1 MIRVFSPSDKIFTS
15 NGDAVIQPFKA
26 KVHKEDNGSFY
37 LDIEADI
44 SYVDILTANRIIVA
58 DTPQGAQAF
67 RIKNPEK
74 TKHKITI
81 KAPHIS
87 YDAENYVIA
96 DSYVV
101 DKNCNDAMD
110 HLNRATDNPS
120 PFQTYSDIATVDSY
134 RCVRTSLYDAF
145 GMVLE
150 RWGGHF
156 VRDNYRFGIMRTIG
170 RDNGVT
176 VRYKKNLK
184 EMTCTANWDSVV
196 TKLMPVGK
204 DGLLLDEVYLYSQTQ
219 YDIPFTKV
227 VSFNQDIDQDLYKD
241 ADGNLN
247 EVAYN
252 SALVDDLRK
261 QGRAYVDENCVPK
274 VNYTLKA
281 NIDKV
286 TDIGDTIEVIDEP
299 MGVDITTHIIS
310 YDYDCILGKY
320 TELEFG
326 NFRQKVSNLMGTV
339 NSTIQQSAEKNNAN
353 LQVIFSDAIQQ
364 AQDTILGI
372 LGNSYV
378 VNEGDKILVVD
389 ALPKE
394 EAHNVIMINSGGIAF
409 SSTGI
414 NGTFE
419 SAWTIDNTLNMQHI
433 NVINLVADMIKG
445 GTLKLGSNLNQNG
458 QIEVYDEANNLI
470 AKLDKNGLIMYGLDG
485 SYNGKN
491 VYKSLFYSSGE
502 TVTTDIIIYTSGTL
516 TSGGQALAFTVF
528 LPKSFDDIESIT
540 INELK
545 LNACGGGNYTFGGWF
560 VDGGYD
566 VLTDNTIDVSYAI
579 SKTVNALTIR
589 LAKKSGTFNGTSNT
603 EQSIEVDKLQFTC
616 N

>member
-1 MIRVFSPSDKIFTS
+1 MIKLFGTTDTDFSS
-15 NGDAVIQPFKA
+15 NGDAVIQPFKV
-26 KVHKEDNGSFY
+26 KVHKEDNGKYY
-37 LDIEADI
+37 LTIEADI
-44 SYVDILTANRIIVA
+44 SYVDLLTANRIIVA

-74 TKHKITI
+74 TKSKITI

-87 YDAENYVIA
+87 YDSQNFVIA

-101 DKNCNDAMD
+101 DKNCNDALD
-110 HLNRATDNPS
+110 HLNSATDNPS
-120 PFQTYSDIATVDSY
+120 PFQTLSDIAEVNSY

-145 GMVLE
+145 STVLE

-156 VRDNYRFGIMRTIG
+156 VRDNYRFAIMSTIG

-204 DGLLLDEVYLYSQTQ
+204 DGLLLDEVYLYSKTQ

-227 VSFNQDIDQDLYKD
+227 VSFNQNIDQDLYKD
-241 ADGNLN
+241 ADGNLD

-252 SALVDDLRK
+252 NALIDDLRK
-261 QGRAYVDENCVPK
+261 QGQAYVDENCVPK

-281 NIDKV
+281 NIEKL

-299 MGVDITTHIIS
+299 MGIDIVTHVIS

-326 NFRQKVSNLMGTV
+326 NFQQKVSGLMGTV
-339 NSTIQQSAEKNNAN
+339 SSTIQQSVAQNNSA
-353 LQVIFSDAIQQ
+353 LQVVFSDAIQH
-364 AQDTILGI
+364 AQETMLGM

-378 VNEGDKILVVD
+378 VYEGDKILVVD

-394 EAHNVIMINSGGIAF
+394 EAHNVIMINSGGIGF

-433 NVINLVADMIKG
+433 NVVNLVADMIKG

-485 SYNGKN
+485 SYLVVNNSVGFAGYDRTGAKTFW
-491 VYKSLFYSSGE
+491 VSGDEFHQKKSVIEEEITLCNKARFIPITVKDGD
-502 TVTTDIIIYTSGTL
+502 TVT
-516 TSGGQALAFTVF
+516 
-528 LPKSFDDIESIT
+528 
-540 INELK
+540 N
-545 LNACGGGNYTFGGWF
+545 
-560 VDGGYD
+560 DGIGI
-566 VLTDNTIDVSYAI
+566 VGV
-579 SKTVNALTIR
+579 
-589 LAKKSGTFNGTSNT
+589 
-603 EQSIEVDKLQFTC
+603 
-616 N
+616 

>member
-1 MIRVFSPSDKIFTS
+1 MIKVFEETDKDFTS
-15 NGDAVIQPFKA
+15 NGDCVIQPFKA
-26 KVHKEDNGSFY
+26 KVHKEDNGKFY
-37 LDIEADI
+37 LNIEADI

-81 KAPHIS
+81 KAQHIS

-101 DKNCNDAMD
+101 DKNCNDALD
-110 HLNRATDNPS
+110 HLNSATDNPS
-120 PFQTYSDIATVDSY
+120 PFQTVSDIAMVNSY

-145 GMVLE
+145 STVLE

-156 VRDNYRFGIMRTIG
+156 VRDNYRFGIMSTIG

-184 EMTCTANWDSVV
+184 EMTCTANWDGVV

-204 DGLLLDEVYLYSQTQ
+204 DGLLLDEVYLYSKTQ
-219 YDIPFTKV
+219 YDVPFTKV
-227 VSFNQDIDQDLYKD
+227 VSFNQNIDQDLYKD
-241 ADGNLN
+241 TEGHLD
-247 EVAYN
+247 ETAYN
-252 SALVDDLRK
+252 NALIDDLRK
-261 QGRAYVDENCVPK
+261 QGQAYVDENCVPK

-281 NIDKV
+281 NLEKL

-299 MGVDITTHIIS
+299 MGIDIVTHVIS

-326 NFRQKVSNLMGTV
+326 NFQQKVSDLMGTV
-339 NSTIQQSAEKNNAN
+339 SSTIQQSVEQNNSA
-353 LQVIFSDAIQQ
+353 LQVVFSDAIQH
-364 AQDTILGI
+364 AQDTILGM

-378 VNEGDKILVVD
+378 INEGDKILVVD

-394 EAHNVIMINSGGIAF
+394 EAHHVIMINSGGIAF

-419 SAWTIDNTLNMQHI
+419 SAWTIDNVLNMQHI

-485 SYNGKN
+485 SYLVVNNYVGFAGYDRTGAKTFW
-491 VYKSLFYSSGE
+491 VSGDEFHQKKSVIEEEITLCNKARFIPITVKDGD
-502 TVTTDIIIYTSGTL
+502 TVT
-516 TSGGQALAFTVF
+516 
-528 LPKSFDDIESIT
+528 
-540 INELK
+540 N
-545 LNACGGGNYTFGGWF
+545 
-560 VDGGYD
+560 DGIGI
-566 VLTDNTIDVSYAI
+566 VGV
-579 SKTVNALTIR
+579 
-589 LAKKSGTFNGTSNT
+589 
-603 EQSIEVDKLQFTC
+603 
-616 N
+616 

>member
-1 MIRVFSPSDKIFTS
+1 MIRVFSPTDKTFTS
-15 NGDAVIQPFKA
+15 NGDAVIRPFKA
-26 KVHKEDNGSFY
+26 KVHKEDNGKFY
-37 LDIEADI
+37 LNIEADI

-87 YDAENYVIA
+87 CDAENYVIA
-96 DSYVV
+96 DSYVF

-120 PFQTYSDIATVDSY
+120 PFQVMSDIAMVNSY

-145 GMVLE
+145 STVLE

-156 VRDNYRFGIMRTIG
+156 VRDNYRFGIMSTIG

-184 EMTCTANWDSVV
+184 EMTCTANWDDVV

-204 DGLLLDEVYLYSQTQ
+204 DGLLLDEVYLYSKTQ

-227 VSFNQDIDQDLYKD
+227 VSFNQNIDQDLYKD
-241 ADGNLN
+241 ADGNLD
-247 EVAYN
+247 EVSYN
-252 SALVDDLRK
+252 NALVEDLRK
-261 QGRAYVDENCVPK
+261 QGQAYVDENCVPK

-281 NIDKV
+281 NVEKL

-299 MGVDITTHIIS
+299 MDVDITTHVIS
-310 YDYDCILGKY
+310 YDYDCILEKY

-326 NFRQKVSNLMGTV
+326 NFKQKVSGLMGTV
-339 NSTIQQSAEKNNAN
+339 SSTIQQSVEQNNAN
-353 LQVIFSDAIQQ
+353 LQVVFSDAIQQ
-364 AQDTILGI
+364 AQESILGM
-372 LGNSYV
+372 LDSSYV
-378 VNEGDKILVVD
+378 IYEGDKILVVD

-394 EAHNVIMINSGGIAF
+394 EAHYVIMINSGGIGF

-419 SAWTIDNTLNMQHI
+419 SAWTIDNVLNMQHI

-485 SYNGKN
+485 SYLVVNNSVGFAGYDRTGAKTFW
-491 VYKSLFYSSGE
+491 VSGDEFHQKKSVIEEEITLCNKARFISITVKDGD
-502 TVTTDIIIYTSGTL
+502 TVT
-516 TSGGQALAFTVF
+516 
-528 LPKSFDDIESIT
+528 
-540 INELK
+540 N
-545 LNACGGGNYTFGGWF
+545 
-560 VDGGYD
+560 DGIGI
-566 VLTDNTIDVSYAI
+566 VGV
-579 SKTVNALTIR
+579 
-589 LAKKSGTFNGTSNT
+589 
-603 EQSIEVDKLQFTC
+603 
-616 N
+616 

>member
-1 MIRVFSPSDKIFTS
+1 MIKVFGETDKDFTS
-15 NGDAVIQPFKA
+15 NGDCVIQPFKA
-26 KVHKEDNGSFY
+26 KVHKEDNGKFY
-37 LDIEADI
+37 LNIEADI
-44 SYVDILTANRIIVA
+44 SYVDVLTANRIIVA

-74 TKHKITI
+74 TKHKIAI

-110 HLNRATDNPS
+110 HLNNATDNPS
-120 PFQTYSDIATVDSY
+120 PFQVVSDIAAVNSY

-145 GMVLE
+145 STVLE
-150 RWGGHF
+150 RWDGHF
-156 VRDNYRFGIMRTIG
+156 VRDNYRFGIMSTIG

-184 EMTCTANWDSVV
+184 EMTCTTNWDNVV

-204 DGLLLDEVYLYSQTQ
+204 DGLLLDEVYLYSKTQ

-227 VSFNQDIDQDLYKD
+227 VSFNQNVDQDLYKD
-241 ADGNLN
+241 AEGHLD
-247 EVAYN
+247 ETAYN
-252 SALVDDLRK
+252 NALIEDLRK
-261 QGRAYVDENCVPK
+261 QGQAYVDENCVPK

-281 NIDKV
+281 NVEKL

-299 MGVDITTHIIS
+299 MDVDITTHVIS

-326 NFRQKVSNLMGTV
+326 NFQQKVSDLMGTV
-339 NSTIQQSAEKNNAN
+339 SSTIQQSVEQNNSA
-353 LQVIFSDAIQQ
+353 LQVVFSDAMQH
-364 AQDTILGI
+364 AQDTILGM

-378 VNEGDKILVVD
+378 VYEGDKILVVD

-394 EAHNVIMINSGGIAF
+394 EAHHVIMINSGGIAF

-414 NGTFE
+414 NGDFE
-419 SAWTIDNTLNMQHI
+419 SAWTIDNVLNMQHI

-485 SYNGKN
+485 SYLVVNNYVGFAGYDRTGAKTFW
-491 VYKSLFYSSGE
+491 VSGDEFHQKKSVIEEEITLCNKARFIPITVKDGD
-502 TVTTDIIIYTSGTL
+502 TVT
-516 TSGGQALAFTVF
+516 
-528 LPKSFDDIESIT
+528 
-540 INELK
+540 N
-545 LNACGGGNYTFGGWF
+545 
-560 VDGGYD
+560 DGIGI
-566 VLTDNTIDVSYAI
+566 VGV
-579 SKTVNALTIR
+579 
-589 LAKKSGTFNGTSNT
+589 
-603 EQSIEVDKLQFTC
+603 
-616 N
+616 

>member
-1 MIRVFSPSDKIFTS
+1 MIKLFGTTDTDFSS

-26 KVHKEDNGSFY
+26 KVHKEDNGKFY
-37 LDIEADI
+37 LTVEADI
-44 SYVDILTANRIIVA
+44 SYADLLTANRIIVA

-101 DKNCNDAMD
+101 DKNCNDALD
-110 HLNRATDNPS
+110 HLNNATDNPS
-120 PFQTYSDIATVDSY
+120 PFQTVSDIADVNSY

-145 GMVLE
+145 STVLE
-150 RWGGHF
+150 RWGGHL
-156 VRDNYRFGIMRTIG
+156 VRDNYRFGIMSTIG

-184 EMTCTANWDSVV
+184 EMTCTANWDGVV

-204 DGLLLDEVYLYSQTQ
+204 DGLLLDEVYLYSKTQ

-227 VSFNQDIDQDLYKD
+227 VSFNQNIDQDLYKD
-241 ADGNLN
+241 TEGHLD

-252 SALVDDLRK
+252 NALIDDLRK
-261 QGRAYVDENCVPK
+261 QGQAYVDENCVPK

-281 NIDKV
+281 NLEKL

-299 MGVDITTHIIS
+299 MGIDIVTHVIS

-326 NFRQKVSNLMGTV
+326 NFQQKVSGLMGTV
-339 NSTIQQSAEKNNAN
+339 SSTIKQSVEQNNSA
-353 LQVIFSDAIQQ
+353 LQVVFSDAIQH
-364 AQDTILGI
+364 AQETMLGM

-378 VNEGDKILVVD
+378 VYEGDKILVVD

-394 EAHNVIMINSGGIAF
+394 EAHHVIMINSGGIAF

-419 SAWTIDNTLNMQHI
+419 SAWTIDNVLNMQHI

-470 AKLDKNGLIMYGLDG
+470 AKLDKKGLIMYGLDG
-485 SYNGKN
+485 SYLVVNNSVGFAGYDRTGAKTFW
-491 VYKSLFYSSGE
+491 VSGDEFHQKKSVIEEEITLCNKARFIAITVKDGD
-502 TVTTDIIIYTSGTL
+502 TVT
-516 TSGGQALAFTVF
+516 
-528 LPKSFDDIESIT
+528 
-540 INELK
+540 N
-545 LNACGGGNYTFGGWF
+545 
-560 VDGGYD
+560 DGIGI
-566 VLTDNTIDVSYAI
+566 VGV
-579 SKTVNALTIR
+579 
-589 LAKKSGTFNGTSNT
+589 
-603 EQSIEVDKLQFTC
+603 
-616 N
+616 

>member
-1 MIRVFSPSDKIFTS
+1 MIKLFGTTDTDFSS

-26 KVHKEDNGSFY
+26 KVHKEDNGKYY
-37 LDIEADI
+37 LTVEADI
-44 SYVDILTANRIIVA
+44 SYVDFLTANRIIVA
-58 DTPQGAQAF
+58 DTPQGTQAF

-74 TKHKITI
+74 TKNKITI
-81 KAPHIS
+81 KAQHIS
-87 YDAENYVIA
+87 YDAQNYVIA

-110 HLNRATDNPS
+110 HLNSATDNPS
-120 PFQTYSDIATVDSY
+120 PFQTYSDIAIVDSY

-145 GMVLE
+145 STVLE

-156 VRDNYRFGIMRTIG
+156 VRDNYRFAIMSTIG

-204 DGLLLDEVYLYSQTQ
+204 DGLLLDEVYLYSKTQ

-227 VSFNQDIDQDLYKD
+227 VSFNQNIDQDMYKD
-241 ADGNLN
+241 TDGHLD
-247 EVAYN
+247 ETAYN
-252 SALVDDLRK
+252 NALIEDLRK
-261 QGRAYVDENCVPK
+261 QGQAYVDENCVPK

-281 NIDKV
+281 NLEKL

-299 MGVDITTHIIS
+299 MGIDIVTHVIS
-310 YDYDCILGKY
+310 YEYDCILGKY

-326 NFRQKVSNLMGTV
+326 NFQQKVSDLMGTV
-339 NSTIQQSAEKNNAN
+339 SSTIQQSVEKNNSA
-353 LQVIFSDAIQQ
+353 LQVVFSDAIQH
-364 AQDTILGI
+364 AQETILGM

-378 VNEGDKILVVD
+378 VYEGDKILVVD

-394 EAHNVIMINSGGIAF
+394 EAHHVIMINSGGIAF

-414 NGTFE
+414 NGDFE

-433 NVINLVADMIKG
+433 NVVNLVADMIKG

-485 SYNGKN
+485 SYLVVNNSVGFAGYDRTGAKTFW
-491 VYKSLFYSSGE
+491 VSGDEFHQKKSVIEEEITLCNKARFIPITVKDGD
-502 TVTTDIIIYTSGTL
+502 TVT
-516 TSGGQALAFTVF
+516 
-528 LPKSFDDIESIT
+528 
-540 INELK
+540 N
-545 LNACGGGNYTFGGWF
+545 
-560 VDGGYD
+560 DGIG
-566 VLTDNTIDVSYAI
+566 VVG
-579 SKTVNALTIR
+579 V
-589 LAKKSGTFNGTSNT
+589 
-603 EQSIEVDKLQFTC
+603 
-616 N
+616 

>member
-1 MIRVFSPSDKIFTS
+1 MIRVFAPSDKIFTS

-26 KVHKEDNGSFY
+26 KVHKEDNGKFY
-37 LDIEADI
+37 LNIEADI

-81 KAPHIS
+81 KAQHIS

-110 HLNRATDNPS
+110 HLNNATDNPS
-120 PFQTYSDIATVDSY
+120 PFQVVSDIATVNSY

-145 GMVLE
+145 STVLE

-156 VRDNYRFGIMRTIG
+156 VRDNYRFGIMSTIG

-176 VRYKKNLK
+176 VRYRKNLK
-184 EMTCTANWDSVV
+184 DMTCKANWDNVV

-227 VSFNQDIDQDLYKD
+227 VSFNQKVDQDLYKG
-241 ADGNLN
+241 ADGKLD

-252 SALVDDLRK
+252 NALIDDLRK
-261 QGRAYVDENCVPK
+261 QGQEYVDANCVPK

-281 NIDKV
+281 NVEKL
-286 TDIGDTIEVIDEP
+286 TDIGDTVEVIDEP
-299 MGVDITTHIIS
+299 MGIDITTHVIS
-310 YDYDCILGKY
+310 YEYDCILGKY

-326 NFRQKVSNLMGTV
+326 NFQQKISDLMGTV
-339 NSTIQQSAEKNNAN
+339 SSTIQQSVEKNNAN
-353 LQVIFSDAIQQ
+353 LNVVFSDAIQH
-364 AQDTILGI
+364 AQESILGM

-378 VNEGDKILVVD
+378 VYEGDKILVVD

-394 EAHNVIMINSGGIAF
+394 EAHHVIMINSGGIAF

-414 NGTFE
+414 NGNFE
-419 SAWTIDNTLNMQHI
+419 SAWTIDNVLNMQHI

-485 SYNGKN
+485 SYLVVNNYVGFAGYDRTGAKTFW
-491 VYKSLFYSSGE
+491 VSGDEFHQKKSVIEEEITLCNKARFISITVKDGD
-502 TVTTDIIIYTSGTL
+502 TVT
-516 TSGGQALAFTVF
+516 
-528 LPKSFDDIESIT
+528 
-540 INELK
+540 N
-545 LNACGGGNYTFGGWF
+545 
-560 VDGGYD
+560 DGIGI
-566 VLTDNTIDVSYAI
+566 VGV
-579 SKTVNALTIR
+579 
-589 LAKKSGTFNGTSNT
+589 
-603 EQSIEVDKLQFTC
+603 
-616 N
+616 

>member
-1 MIRVFSPSDKIFTS
+1 MIKLFGTTDTDFSS

-26 KVHKEDNGSFY
+26 KVHKEDNGKFY
-37 LDIEADI
+37 LNVEADI
-44 SYVDILTANRIIVA
+44 SYVDLLTANRIIVA

-74 TKHKITI
+74 TKSKITI
-81 KAPHIS
+81 KAQHIS
-87 YDAENYVIA
+87 YDAQNYVIA

-110 HLNRATDNPS
+110 HLNSATDNPS
-120 PFQTYSDIATVDSY
+120 PFQTVSDIAIVDSY

-145 GMVLE
+145 STVLE

-156 VRDNYRFGIMRTIG
+156 VRDNYRFGIMSTIG

-184 EMTCTANWDSVV
+184 EMTCTTNWDNVV

-204 DGLLLDEVYLYSQTQ
+204 DGLLLDEVYLYSKTQ

-227 VSFNQDIDQDLYKD
+227 VSFNQNVDQDLYKD
-241 ADGNLN
+241 AEGHLDGT
-247 EVAYN
+247 AYN
-252 SALVDDLRK
+252 NALIEDLRK
-261 QGRAYVDENCVPK
+261 QGQAYVDENCVPK

-281 NIDKV
+281 NLEKL
-286 TDIGDTIEVIDEP
+286 TDIGDIIEVIDEP
-299 MGVDITTHIIS
+299 MGVDITTHVIS

-326 NFRQKVSNLMGTV
+326 NFQQKVSDLMGTV
-339 NSTIQQSAEKNNAN
+339 NSTIQQSVEKNNAN
-353 LQVIFSDAIQQ
+353 LQVIFSDAIQH
-364 AQDTILGI
+364 AQETILGM

-378 VNEGDKILVVD
+378 VYEGDKILVVD

-394 EAHNVIMINSGGIAF
+394 EAHHVIMINSGGIGF

-414 NGTFE
+414 NGDFE
-419 SAWTIDNTLNMQHI
+419 SAWTIDNVLNMQHI

-485 SYNGKN
+485 SYLVVNNYVGFAGYDRTGAKTFW
-491 VYKSLFYSSGE
+491 VSGDEFHQKKSVIEEEITLCNKVRFIPITVKDGD
-502 TVTTDIIIYTSGTL
+502 TVT
-516 TSGGQALAFTVF
+516 
-528 LPKSFDDIESIT
+528 
-540 INELK
+540 N
-545 LNACGGGNYTFGGWF
+545 
-560 VDGGYD
+560 DGIGI
-566 VLTDNTIDVSYAI
+566 VGV
-579 SKTVNALTIR
+579 
-589 LAKKSGTFNGTSNT
+589 
-603 EQSIEVDKLQFTC
+603 
-616 N
+616 

>member
-1 MIRVFSPSDKIFTS
+1 MIRVFSTDDKVFTS
-15 NGDAVIQPFKA
+15 NGDVVIQPFKA
-26 KVHKEDNGSFY
+26 KVHKEDNGKFY
-37 LDIEADI
+37 LNIEADI

-67 RIKNPEK
+67 RIKSPEK
-74 TKHKITI
+74 TKNKITI
-81 KAPHIS
+81 KAQHIS

-110 HLNRATDNPS
+110 HLNSATDNPS
-120 PFQTYSDIATVDSY
+120 PFQTVSDIAAVNSY

-145 GMVLE
+145 STVLE

-156 VRDNYRFGIMRTIG
+156 VRDNYRFGIMSNIG

-184 EMTCTANWDSVV
+184 EMTCTANWDNVV

-204 DGLLLDEVYLYSQTQ
+204 DGLLLDEVYLYSKIQ

-227 VSFNQDIDQDLYKD
+227 VSFNQNIDQDLYKD
-241 ADGNLN
+241 AEGHLD
-247 EVAYN
+247 ETAYN
-252 SALVDDLRK
+252 NALIEDLRK
-261 QGRAYVDENCVPK
+261 QGQAYVDENCVPK

-281 NIDKV
+281 NIEKL

-299 MGVDITTHIIS
+299 MGIDIVTHVIS

-326 NFRQKVSNLMGTV
+326 NFQQKVSDLMGTV
-339 NSTIQQSAEKNNAN
+339 STTIQQSVEKNNAN
-353 LQVIFSDAIQQ
+353 LQVVFSDAIQQ
-364 AQDTILGI
+364 AKNIILGM

-378 VNEGDKILVVD
+378 VYEGDKILVVD

-394 EAHNVIMINSGGIAF
+394 EAHHVIMINSGGIGF

-419 SAWTIDNTLNMQHI
+419 STWTIDNTLNMQNI

-485 SYNGKN
+485 SYLVVNNYVGFAGYDRTGAKTFW
-491 VYKSLFYSSGE
+491 VSGDEFHQKKSVIEEEITLCNKVRFIPITVKDGD
-502 TVTTDIIIYTSGTL
+502 TVT
-516 TSGGQALAFTVF
+516 
-528 LPKSFDDIESIT
+528 
-540 INELK
+540 N
-545 LNACGGGNYTFGGWF
+545 
-560 VDGGYD
+560 DGIGI
-566 VLTDNTIDVSYAI
+566 VGV
-579 SKTVNALTIR
+579 
-589 LAKKSGTFNGTSNT
+589 
-603 EQSIEVDKLQFTC
+603 
-616 N
+616 

>member
-1 MIRVFSPSDKIFTS
+1 MIRVFSPNDKIFTS

-26 KVHKEDNGSFY
+26 KVHKEDNGKFY
-37 LDIEADI
+37 LNIEADI

-74 TKHKITI
+74 TKNKITI
-81 KAPHIS
+81 KAQHIS

-101 DKNCNDAMD
+101 DKNCNDALD
-110 HLNRATDNPS
+110 HLNSATDNPS
-120 PFQTYSDIATVDSY
+120 PFQTYSDIADINSY

-145 GMVLE
+145 STVLE

-156 VRDNYRFGIMRTIG
+156 VRDNYRLGIMSTIG

-184 EMTCTANWDSVV
+184 EMTCTANWNNVV

-204 DGLLLDEVYLYSQTQ
+204 DGLMLDEVYLYSKTQ

-227 VSFNQDIDQDLYKD
+227 VSFNQNIDQNLYKD
-241 ADGNLN
+241 ADGSLD

-252 SALVDDLRK
+252 NALIDDLRK
-261 QGRAYVDENCVPK
+261 QGQAYVDANCVPK
-274 VNYTLKA
+274 VNYSLKA
-281 NIDKV
+281 NVEKL

-299 MGVDITTHIIS
+299 MGVDITTHVIS
-310 YDYDCILGKY
+310 YEYDCILGKY

-326 NFRQKVSNLMGTV
+326 NFQQKVSNLMGTV
-339 NSTIQQSAEKNNAN
+339 NSTIQQSVESNNAN
-353 LQVIFSDAIQQ
+353 LQVIFSDAIQH
-364 AQDTILGI
+364 AQESMLGM
-372 LGNSYV
+372 LGSSYV
-378 VNEGDKILVVD
+378 VYEGDKILVVD
-389 ALPKE
+389 TLPKE
-394 EAHNVIMINSGGIAF
+394 DAHHVIMINSGGIAF

-414 NGTFE
+414 NGAFE
-419 SAWTIDNTLNMQHI
+419 SAWTIDNVLNMQHI

-458 QIEVYDEANNLI
+458 QIEVYDEANYLI

-485 SYNGKN
+485 SYLVVNNYVGFAGYDRTGAKTFWISGDEFHQK
-491 VYKSLFYSSGE
+491 KSVIEEEITLCNKARFIPITVKDGD
-502 TVTTDIIIYTSGTL
+502 TVT
-516 TSGGQALAFTVF
+516 
-528 LPKSFDDIESIT
+528 
-540 INELK
+540 N
-545 LNACGGGNYTFGGWF
+545 
-560 VDGGYD
+560 DGIGI
-566 VLTDNTIDVSYAI
+566 VGV
-579 SKTVNALTIR
+579 
-589 LAKKSGTFNGTSNT
+589 
-603 EQSIEVDKLQFTC
+603 
-616 N
+616 

>member
-1 MIRVFSPSDKIFTS
+1 MIKLFGTTDTDFSS

-26 KVHKEDNGSFY
+26 KVHKEDNGKFY
-37 LDIEADI
+37 LTIEADI
-44 SYVDILTANRIIVA
+44 SYVDLLTANRIIVA

-74 TKHKITI
+74 TKSKITI

-87 YDAENYVIA
+87 YDAENFVIA

-101 DKNCNDAMD
+101 DKNCNDALD
-110 HLNRATDNPS
+110 HLNSATDNPS
-120 PFQTYSDIATVDSY
+120 PFQTVSDIAEVNSY

-145 GMVLE
+145 NTVLE
-150 RWGGHF
+150 RWGGHL
-156 VRDNYRFGIMRTIG
+156 VRDNYRFGIMSTIG

-184 EMTCTANWDSVV
+184 EMTCTANWDGVV

-204 DGLLLDEVYLYSQTQ
+204 DGLLLDEVYLYSKTQ

-227 VSFNQDIDQDLYKD
+227 VSFNQNIDQDLYKD
-241 ADGNLN
+241 TEGHLD
-247 EVAYN
+247 ETAYN
-252 SALVDDLRK
+252 NALIDDLRK
-261 QGRAYVDENCVPK
+261 QGQAYVDENCVPK

-281 NIDKV
+281 NLEKL

-299 MGVDITTHIIS
+299 MGIDIVTHVIS

-326 NFRQKVSNLMGTV
+326 NFQQKVSGLMGTV
-339 NSTIQQSAEKNNAN
+339 SSTIKQSVEQNNSA
-353 LQVIFSDAIQQ
+353 LQVVFSDAIQH
-364 AQDTILGI
+364 AQETMLGM
-372 LGNSYV
+372 LGSSYV
-378 VNEGDKILVVD
+378 VYEGDKILVVD

-394 EAHNVIMINSGGIAF
+394 EAHNVIMINSGGIGF

-485 SYNGKN
+485 SYLVVNNSVGFAGYDRTGAKTFW
-491 VYKSLFYSSGE
+491 VSGDEFHQKKSVIEEEITLCNKARFISITVKDGD
-502 TVTTDIIIYTSGTL
+502 TVT
-516 TSGGQALAFTVF
+516 
-528 LPKSFDDIESIT
+528 
-540 INELK
+540 N
-545 LNACGGGNYTFGGWF
+545 
-560 VDGGYD
+560 DGIGI
-566 VLTDNTIDVSYAI
+566 VGV
-579 SKTVNALTIR
+579 
-589 LAKKSGTFNGTSNT
+589 
-603 EQSIEVDKLQFTC
+603 
-616 N
+616 

>member
-1 MIRVFSPSDKIFTS
+1 MIRVFSPNDKIFTS

-26 KVHKEDNGSFY
+26 KVHKEDNGKFY

-110 HLNRATDNPS
+110 HLNNATDNPS
-120 PFQTYSDIATVDSY
+120 PFQTYSDIATVNSY

-145 GMVLE
+145 STVLE

-156 VRDNYRFGIMRTIG
+156 VRDNYRFGIMSTIG

-184 EMTCTANWDSVV
+184 DMTCTANWDNVV
-196 TKLMPVGK
+196 TKLMPVGSN
-204 DGLLLDEVYLYSQTQ
+204 GLLLTEQYLYSENQ

-227 VSFNQDIDQDLYKD
+227 VSFNQNIDQDLYKD
-241 ADGNLN
+241 ADGNLD

-252 SALVDDLRK
+252 NALIEDLRK
-261 QGRAYVDENCVPK
+261 QGQAYVNENCVPR
-274 VNYTLKA
+274 VNYKLKA

-299 MGVDITTHIIS
+299 MGIKITTHLIA
-310 YDYDCILGKY
+310 YEYDCILGKY
-320 TELEFG
+320 TDLEFG
-326 NFRQKVSNLMGTV
+326 NFQNSASGLMNKVSSEISQSIE
-339 NSTIQQSAEKNNAN
+339 NSNSSLQVTLSAELEKAKS
-353 LQVIFSDAIQQ
+353 I
-364 AQDTILGI
+364 ILGQF
-372 LGNSYV
+372 GSSYV
-378 VNEGDKILVVD
+378 IYEGDKILVVD
-389 ALPKE
+389 TLPKE
-394 EAHNVIMINSGGIAF
+394 DAHHVIMINSGGIAF

-414 NGTFE
+414 NGDFE
-419 SAWTIDNTLNMQHI
+419 SAWTIDNVLNMQHI
-433 NVINLVADMIKG
+433 NVVNLVADMIKG

-470 AKLDKNGLIMYGLDG
+470 AQLDKDGLKVLGIDG
-485 SYNGKN
+485 SYLLVNN
-491 VYKSLFYSSGE
+491 
-502 TVTTDIIIYTSGTL
+502 TVGF
-516 TSGGQALAFTVF
+516 A
-528 LPKSFDDIESIT
+528 
-540 INELK
+540 
-545 LNACGGGNYTFGGWF
+545 
-560 VDGGYD
+560 GYD
-566 VLTDNTIDVSYAI
+566 RTGTKTFWTARTEFHQKKAVVEDEITLCNKARFIPIVIKDGNTVVNDVI
-579 SKTVNALTIR
+579 GIVGVQK
-589 LAKKSGTFNGTSNT
+589 
-603 EQSIEVDKLQFTC
+603 
-616 N
+616 

>member
-1 MIRVFSPSDKIFTS
+1 MIKLFGTTDTDFSS

-26 KVHKEDNGSFY
+26 KVHKEDNGKFY
-37 LDIEADI
+37 LTVEADI
-44 SYVDILTANRIIVA
+44 SYVDLLTANRIIVA

-101 DKNCNDAMD
+101 DKNCNDALD
-110 HLNRATDNPS
+110 HLNSATDNPS
-120 PFQTYSDIATVDSY
+120 PFQTYSDIAEVNSY

-145 GMVLE
+145 STVLE
-150 RWGGHF
+150 RWGGHL
-156 VRDNYRFGIMRTIG
+156 VRDNYRFGIMSTIG

-184 EMTCTANWDSVV
+184 EMTCTANWDGVV

-204 DGLLLDEVYLYSQTQ
+204 DGLLLDEVYLYSKTQ

-227 VSFNQDIDQDLYKD
+227 VSFSQNVDQDLYKD
-241 ADGNLN
+241 TEGHLD

-252 SALVDDLRK
+252 NALIDDLRK
-261 QGRAYVDENCVPK
+261 QGQAYVDENCVPK

-281 NIDKV
+281 NLEKL

-299 MGVDITTHIIS
+299 MGIDIVTHVIS

-326 NFRQKVSNLMGTV
+326 NFQQKVSGLMGTV
-339 NSTIQQSAEKNNAN
+339 SSTIKQSVEQNNSA
-353 LQVIFSDAIQQ
+353 LQVVFSDAIQH
-364 AQDTILGI
+364 AQETMLGM
-372 LGNSYV
+372 LGSSYV
-378 VNEGDKILVVD
+378 VYEGDKILVVD

-414 NGTFE
+414 SGAFE
-419 SAWTIDNTLNMQHI
+419 SAWTIDNVLNMQHI

-485 SYNGKN
+485 SYLVVNNSVGFAGYDRTGAKTFW
-491 VYKSLFYSSGE
+491 VSGDEFHQKKSVIEEEITLCNKARFIQITVKDGD
-502 TVTTDIIIYTSGTL
+502 TVT
-516 TSGGQALAFTVF
+516 
-528 LPKSFDDIESIT
+528 
-540 INELK
+540 N
-545 LNACGGGNYTFGGWF
+545 
-560 VDGGYD
+560 DGIGI
-566 VLTDNTIDVSYAI
+566 VGV
-579 SKTVNALTIR
+579 
-589 LAKKSGTFNGTSNT
+589 
-603 EQSIEVDKLQFTC
+603 
-616 N
+616 

>member
-1 MIRVFSPSDKIFTS
+1 MIKLFGTTDTDFSS

-26 KVHKEDNGSFY
+26 KVHKEDNGKFY
-37 LDIEADI
+37 LTVEADI
-44 SYVDILTANRIIVA
+44 SYVDLLTANRIIVA

-74 TKHKITI
+74 TKNKITI
-81 KAPHIS
+81 KAQHIS
-87 YDAENYVIA
+87 YDAQNYVIA

-110 HLNRATDNPS
+110 HLNSATDNPS
-120 PFQTYSDIATVDSY
+120 PFQTYSDIAMVDSY

-145 GMVLE
+145 STVLE

-156 VRDNYRFGIMRTIG
+156 VRDNYRFGIMSTIG

-184 EMTCTANWDSVV
+184 EMTCTANWDNVV

-204 DGLLLDEVYLYSQTQ
+204 DGLLLDEVYLYSKKQ

-227 VSFNQDIDQDLYKD
+227 VSFNQNVDQDLYKD
-241 ADGNLN
+241 AEGHLD
-247 EVAYN
+247 ETAYN
-252 SALVDDLRK
+252 NALIDDLRN
-261 QGRAYVDENCVPK
+261 QGQAYVDENCVPK

-281 NIDKV
+281 NLEKL

-299 MGVDITTHIIS
+299 MGIDIVTHVIS
-310 YDYDCILGKY
+310 YDYDCILRKY

-326 NFRQKVSNLMGTV
+326 NFQQKVSDLMGTV
-339 NSTIQQSAEKNNAN
+339 SSTIQQSVEQNNSA
-353 LQVIFSDAIQQ
+353 LQVVFSDAIQH
-364 AQDTILGI
+364 AQETMLGM
-372 LGNSYV
+372 LGSSYV
-378 VNEGDKILVVD
+378 VYEGDKILVVD

-414 NGTFE
+414 NGAFE
-419 SAWTIDNTLNMQHI
+419 SAWTIDNVLNMQHI

-485 SYNGKN
+485 SYLVVNNYVGFAGYDRTGAKTFW
-491 VYKSLFYSSGE
+491 VSGDEFHQKKSVIEEEITLCNKARFIPITVKDGD
-502 TVTTDIIIYTSGTL
+502 TVT
-516 TSGGQALAFTVF
+516 
-528 LPKSFDDIESIT
+528 
-540 INELK
+540 N
-545 LNACGGGNYTFGGWF
+545 
-560 VDGGYD
+560 DGIGI
-566 VLTDNTIDVSYAI
+566 VGV
-579 SKTVNALTIR
+579 
-589 LAKKSGTFNGTSNT
+589 
-603 EQSIEVDKLQFTC
+603 
-616 N
+616 

>member
-1 MIRVFSPSDKIFTS
+1 MIKLFGTTDTDFSS

-26 KVHKEDNGSFY
+26 KVHKEDNGKFY
-37 LDIEADI
+37 LTVEADI
-44 SYVDILTANRIIVA
+44 SYVDILTENRIIVA

-74 TKHKITI
+74 TKSKITI

-110 HLNRATDNPS
+110 HLNSATDNPS
-120 PFQTYSDIATVDSY
+120 PFQTYSDIAIVDSY

-145 GMVLE
+145 STVLE

-156 VRDNYRFGIMRTIG
+156 VRDNYRFAIMSTIG

-184 EMTCTANWDSVV
+184 EMTCTANWDNVV

-204 DGLLLDEVYLYSQTQ
+204 DGLLLDEVYLYSKTQ

-227 VSFNQDIDQDLYKD
+227 VSFNQNIDQDLYKD
-241 ADGNLN
+241 AEGHLD
-247 EVAYN
+247 EAAYN
-252 SALVDDLRK
+252 NALIEDLRE
-261 QGRAYVDENCVPK
+261 QGQAYVDENCVPK

-281 NIDKV
+281 NLEKL

-299 MGVDITTHIIS
+299 MCVDITTHVIS

-326 NFRQKVSNLMGTV
+326 NFQQKVSDLMGTV
-339 NSTIQQSAEKNNAN
+339 SSTIQQSVEKNNSA
-353 LQVIFSDAIQQ
+353 LQVVFSDAIQH
-364 AQDTILGI
+364 AQETILGM

-378 VNEGDKILVVD
+378 VYEGDKILVVD

-394 EAHNVIMINSGGIAF
+394 EAHHVIMINSGGIGF

-414 NGTFE
+414 NGDFE
-419 SAWTIDNTLNMQHI
+419 SAWTIDNVLNMQHI

-485 SYNGKN
+485 SYLVVNNYVGFAGYDRTGAKTFW
-491 VYKSLFYSSGE
+491 VSGDEFHQKKSVIEEEITLCNKARFIPITVKDGD
-502 TVTTDIIIYTSGTL
+502 TVT
-516 TSGGQALAFTVF
+516 
-528 LPKSFDDIESIT
+528 
-540 INELK
+540 N
-545 LNACGGGNYTFGGWF
+545 
-560 VDGGYD
+560 DGIGI
-566 VLTDNTIDVSYAI
+566 VGV
-579 SKTVNALTIR
+579 
-589 LAKKSGTFNGTSNT
+589 
-603 EQSIEVDKLQFTC
+603 
-616 N
+616 

>member
-1 MIRVFSPSDKIFTS
+1 MIRVFSPTDKTFIS
-15 NGDAVIQPFKA
+15 NGDAVIRPFKA
-26 KVHKEDNGSFY
+26 KVHKEDNGKFY
-37 LDIEADI
+37 LNIEADI

-120 PFQTYSDIATVDSY
+120 PFQVVSDIAMVNSY

-145 GMVLE
+145 SAVVE

-156 VRDNYRFGIMRTIG
+156 VRDNYRFGIMSTIG

-184 EMTCTANWDSVV
+184 EMTCTTNWDDVV

-204 DGLLLDEVYLYSQTQ
+204 DGLMLDEVYLYSKTQ

-227 VSFNQDIDQDLYKD
+227 VSFNQNIDQGLYKD
-241 ADGNLN
+241 ADGNLD

-252 SALVDDLRK
+252 NALVEDLRK
-261 QGRAYVDENCVPK
+261 QGQAYVDENCVPK

-281 NIDKV
+281 NVEKL

-299 MGVDITTHIIS
+299 MSVDITTHVIS
-310 YDYDCILGKY
+310 YDYDCILEKY

-326 NFRQKVSNLMGTV
+326 NFQQKVSGLMGTV
-339 NSTIQQSAEKNNAN
+339 SSTIQQSVEKNNAN
-353 LQVIFSDAIQQ
+353 LQVVFSDAIQQ
-364 AQDTILGI
+364 AQESILGM
-372 LGNSYV
+372 LGSSYV
-378 VNEGDKILVVD
+378 VYEGDKILVVD

-394 EAHNVIMINSGGIAF
+394 EAHHVIMMNSGGIAF

-419 SAWTIDNTLNMQHI
+419 SAWTIDNVLNMQHI

-485 SYNGKN
+485 SYLVVNNSVGFAGYDRTGAKTFW
-491 VYKSLFYSSGE
+491 VSGDEFHQKKSVIEEEITLCNKARFIQITVKDGD
-502 TVTTDIIIYTSGTL
+502 TVT
-516 TSGGQALAFTVF
+516 
-528 LPKSFDDIESIT
+528 
-540 INELK
+540 N
-545 LNACGGGNYTFGGWF
+545 
-560 VDGGYD
+560 DGIGI
-566 VLTDNTIDVSYAI
+566 VGV
-579 SKTVNALTIR
+579 
-589 LAKKSGTFNGTSNT
+589 
-603 EQSIEVDKLQFTC
+603 
-616 N
+616 

>member
-1 MIRVFSPSDKIFTS
+1 MIKLFGTTDTDFSS

-26 KVHKEDNGSFY
+26 KVHKEDNGKFY
-37 LDIEADI
+37 LNVEADI
-44 SYVDILTANRIIVA
+44 SYVDLLTANRIIVA

-74 TKHKITI
+74 TKNKITI
-81 KAPHIS
+81 KALHIS
-87 YDAENYVIA
+87 YDAQNFVIA

-101 DKNCNDAMD
+101 DKNCNDALD
-110 HLNRATDNPS
+110 HLNSATDNPS
-120 PFQTYSDIATVDSY
+120 PFQTVSDIAEVNSY

-145 GMVLE
+145 STVLE

-156 VRDNYRFGIMRTIG
+156 VRDNYRFAIMSTIG

-184 EMTCTANWDSVV
+184 EMTCTANWDNVV

-204 DGLLLDEVYLYSQTQ
+204 DGLLLDEVYLYSKTQ

-227 VSFNQDIDQDLYKD
+227 VSFNQNIDQDLYKD
-241 ADGNLN
+241 TEGHLD

-252 SALVDDLRK
+252 NALIDDLRK
-261 QGRAYVDENCVPK
+261 QGQAYVDENCVPK

-281 NIDKV
+281 NLEKL

-299 MGVDITTHIIS
+299 MGIDIVTHVIS
-310 YDYDCILGKY
+310 YDYDCILRKY

-326 NFRQKVSNLMGTV
+326 NFQQKVSGLMGTV
-339 NSTIQQSAEKNNAN
+339 SSTIQQSVEQNNSA
-353 LQVIFSDAIQQ
+353 LQVVFSDAIQH
-364 AQDTILGI
+364 AQETILGM

-378 VNEGDKILVVD
+378 VYEGDKILVVD

-414 NGTFE
+414 NGAFE
-419 SAWTIDNTLNMQHI
+419 SAWTIDNVLNMQHI
-433 NVINLVADMIKG
+433 NVVNLVADMIKG

-485 SYNGKN
+485 SYLVVNNYVGFAGYDRTGAKTFW
-491 VYKSLFYSSGE
+491 VSGDEFHQKKSVIEEEITLCNKARFIPITVKDGD
-502 TVTTDIIIYTSGTL
+502 TVT
-516 TSGGQALAFTVF
+516 
-528 LPKSFDDIESIT
+528 
-540 INELK
+540 N
-545 LNACGGGNYTFGGWF
+545 
-560 VDGGYD
+560 DGIGI
-566 VLTDNTIDVSYAI
+566 VGV
-579 SKTVNALTIR
+579 
-589 LAKKSGTFNGTSNT
+589 
-603 EQSIEVDKLQFTC
+603 
-616 N
+616 

>member
-1 MIRVFSPSDKIFTS
+1 MIRVFSPNDKIFTS

-26 KVHKEDNGSFY
+26 KVHKEDNGKFY

-110 HLNRATDNPS
+110 HLNSATDNPS
-120 PFQTYSDIATVDSY
+120 PFQTYSDIATVNSY

-145 GMVLE
+145 STVLE

-156 VRDNYRFGIMRTIG
+156 VRDNYRFGIMSTIG

-184 EMTCTANWDSVV
+184 DMACAANWNNVV

-227 VSFNQDIDQDLYKD
+227 VSFNQNIDQDLYKD
-241 ADGNLN
+241 ADGNLD

-252 SALVDDLRK
+252 NALIEDLRK
-261 QGRAYVDENCVPK
+261 QGQAYVDENCVPK

-281 NIDKV
+281 NIEKV

-299 MGVDITTHIIS
+299 MGVDIKTHIIS

-326 NFRQKVSNLMGTV
+326 NFQQKVSDLMGTV
-339 NSTIQQSAEKNNAN
+339 SSTIQQSVEKNNAN
-353 LQVIFSDAIQQ
+353 LNVAFSDAIQQ
-364 AQDTILGI
+364 AQESILGM

-378 VNEGDKILVVD
+378 VYEGDKILVVD

-394 EAHNVIMINSGGIAF
+394 EAHHVIMINSGGIAF

-414 NGTFE
+414 NGTFD
-419 SAWTIDNTLNMQHI
+419 SAWTIDNVLNMQHI

-485 SYNGKN
+485 SYLVVN
-491 VYKSLFYSSGE
+491 
-502 TVTTDIIIYTSGTL
+502 
-516 TSGGQALAFTVF
+516 
-528 LPKSFDDIESIT
+528 
-540 INELK
+540 
-545 LNACGGGNYTFGGWF
+545 NYVGFA
-560 VDGGYD
+560 GYD
-566 VLTDNTIDVSYAI
+566 RTGAKTFWVSGDEFHQ
-579 SKTVNALTIR
+579 
-589 LAKKSGTFNGTSNT
+589 KKSV
-603 EQSIEVDKLQFTC
+603 IEEEITLC
-616 N
+616 NKARFIPITVKDGDTVVNDGIGIVGV

>member
-1 MIRVFSPSDKIFTS
+1 MIRVFSPNDEIFTS
-15 NGDAVIQPFKA
+15 NGDVVIQPFKA
-26 KVHKEDNGSFY
+26 KVHKEDNGKFY

-58 DTPQGAQAF
+58 PTPQGEQAF

-110 HLNRATDNPS
+110 HLNSATDNPS
-120 PFQTYSDIATVDSY
+120 PFQVFSDIAEVNSY

-145 GMVLE
+145 STVLE

-156 VRDNYRFGIMRTIG
+156 VRDNYRFGIMSTIG

-184 EMTCTANWDSVV
+184 DMTCTANWNNVV

-204 DGLLLDEVYLYSQTQ
+204 DGLMLDEVYLYSQTQ

-227 VSFNQDIDQDLYKD
+227 VSFNQNIDQDIYKD
-241 ADGNLN
+241 ADGNLD

-252 SALVDDLRK
+252 NALIEDLRK
-261 QGRAYVDENCVPK
+261 QGQAYLDENCVPK

-281 NIDKV
+281 NIEKV

-299 MGVDITTHIIS
+299 MGVDIKTHIIS

-326 NFRQKVSNLMGTV
+326 NFQQNVSGLMDTV
-339 NSTIQQSAEKNNAN
+339 SSTIQQSVEKNNEN
-353 LQVIFSDAIQQ
+353 LQVIFSDAIQH
-364 AQDTILGI
+364 AQDTILGM

-378 VNEGDKILVVD
+378 VYEGDKILVVD

-419 SAWTIDNTLNMQHI
+419 SAWTIDNVLNMQHI

-485 SYNGKN
+485 SYLVVN
-491 VYKSLFYSSGE
+491 
-502 TVTTDIIIYTSGTL
+502 
-516 TSGGQALAFTVF
+516 
-528 LPKSFDDIESIT
+528 
-540 INELK
+540 
-545 LNACGGGNYTFGGWF
+545 NYVGFA
-560 VDGGYD
+560 GYD
-566 VLTDNTIDVSYAI
+566 RTGAKTFWI
-579 SKTVNALTIR
+579 SGDEFHQ
-589 LAKKSGTFNGTSNT
+589 KKSV
-603 EQSIEVDKLQFTC
+603 IEEEITLC
-616 N
+616 NKARFIPITVKDGDAVTNDGIGIVGV

>member
-1 MIRVFSPSDKIFTS
+1 MIKLFGTTDTDFSS

-26 KVHKEDNGSFY
+26 KVHKEDNGKFY
-37 LDIEADI
+37 LTVEADI
-44 SYVDILTANRIIVA
+44 SYADLLTANRIIVA

-74 TKHKITI
+74 TKSKITI

-110 HLNRATDNPS
+110 HLNSATDNPS
-120 PFQTYSDIATVDSY
+120 PFQTVSDIAAVNSY

-145 GMVLE
+145 STVLE

-156 VRDNYRFGIMRTIG
+156 VRDNYRFAIMSTIG

-184 EMTCTANWDSVV
+184 EMTCTANWDNVV

-204 DGLLLDEVYLYSQTQ
+204 DGMLLDEVYLYSKTQ

-227 VSFNQDIDQDLYKD
+227 VSFNQNIDQDLYKD
-241 ADGNLN
+241 AEGHLD
-247 EVAYN
+247 ETAYN
-252 SALVDDLRK
+252 NALIEDLRE
-261 QGRAYVDENCVPK
+261 QGQAYVDENCVPK

-281 NIDKV
+281 NLEKL

-299 MGVDITTHIIS
+299 MGINIVTHVIS
-310 YDYDCILGKY
+310 YEYDCILGKY

-326 NFRQKVSNLMGTV
+326 NFQQKVSDLMGTV
-339 NSTIQQSAEKNNAN
+339 SSTIQQSIEQNNSA
-353 LQVIFSDAIQQ
+353 LQVVFSDAIQH
-364 AQDTILGI
+364 AQETILGM

-378 VNEGDKILVVD
+378 VYEGDKILVVD

-394 EAHNVIMINSGGIAF
+394 EAHHVIMINSGGIAF

-419 SAWTIDNTLNMQHI
+419 SAWTIDNVLNMQHI

-485 SYNGKN
+485 SYLVVNNYVGFAGYDRTGAKTFW
-491 VYKSLFYSSGE
+491 VSGDEFHQKKSVIEEEITLCNKARFIPITVKDGD
-502 TVTTDIIIYTSGTL
+502 TVT
-516 TSGGQALAFTVF
+516 
-528 LPKSFDDIESIT
+528 
-540 INELK
+540 N
-545 LNACGGGNYTFGGWF
+545 
-560 VDGGYD
+560 DGIGI
-566 VLTDNTIDVSYAI
+566 VGV
-579 SKTVNALTIR
+579 
-589 LAKKSGTFNGTSNT
+589 
-603 EQSIEVDKLQFTC
+603 
-616 N
+616 

>member
-1 MIRVFSPSDKIFTS
+1 MIRVFSPNDRTFTS
-15 NGDAVIQPFKA
+15 NGDAVIRPFKA
-26 KVHKEDNGSFY
+26 KVHKEDNGKFY
-37 LDIEADI
+37 LNIEADI

-120 PFQTYSDIATVDSY
+120 PFQTYSDIAMVDSY

-145 GMVLE
+145 STVLE

-156 VRDNYRFGIMRTIG
+156 VRDNYRFGIMSTIG

-184 EMTCTANWDSVV
+184 EMTCTTNWDDVV

-204 DGLLLDEVYLYSQTQ
+204 DGLMLDEVYLYSKTQ
-219 YDIPFTKV
+219 YDIPFAKV
-227 VSFNQDIDQDLYKD
+227 VSFNQNIDQDLYKD
-241 ADGNLN
+241 ADGNLD

-252 SALVDDLRK
+252 NALVEDLRT
-261 QGRAYVDENCVPK
+261 QGQAYVDANCEPK

-281 NIDKV
+281 NVEKL

-299 MGVDITTHIIS
+299 MGIDIMTHVIS

-326 NFRQKVSNLMGTV
+326 NFKQKVSGLMGTV
-339 NSTIQQSAEKNNAN
+339 SSTIQQSVEKNNAN
-353 LQVIFSDAIQQ
+353 LQLTFSDAIQQ
-364 AQDTILGI
+364 AQDSILGM

-378 VNEGDKILVVD
+378 VYEGDKILVVD

-394 EAHNVIMINSGGIAF
+394 EAHNVIMINSGGIGF

-419 SAWTIDNTLNMQHI
+419 SAWTIDNVLNMQHI

-485 SYNGKN
+485 SYLVVNNSVGFAGYDRTGAKTFW
-491 VYKSLFYSSGE
+491 VSGDEFHQKKSVIEEEITLCNKARFIPIIVKDGD
-502 TVTTDIIIYTSGTL
+502 TVT
-516 TSGGQALAFTVF
+516 
-528 LPKSFDDIESIT
+528 
-540 INELK
+540 N
-545 LNACGGGNYTFGGWF
+545 
-560 VDGGYD
+560 DGIGI
-566 VLTDNTIDVSYAI
+566 VGV
-579 SKTVNALTIR
+579 
-589 LAKKSGTFNGTSNT
+589 
-603 EQSIEVDKLQFTC
+603 
-616 N
+616 

>member
-1 MIRVFSPSDKIFTS
+1 MIKLFGTTDTDFSS

-26 KVHKEDNGSFY
+26 KVHKEDNGKFY
-37 LDIEADI
+37 LTVEADM
-44 SYVDILTANRIIVA
+44 SYVDLLTANRIIVV

-74 TKHKITI
+74 TKSKITI

-101 DKNCNDAMD
+101 DKNCNDALD
-110 HLNRATDNPS
+110 HLNSATDNPS
-120 PFQTYSDIATVDSY
+120 PFKTCSDIATVGSY

-145 GMVLE
+145 STVLE
-150 RWGGHF
+150 RWGGHL
-156 VRDNYRFGIMRTIG
+156 VRDNYRFAIMSTIG

-184 EMTCTANWDSVV
+184 EMTCTANWDGVV

-204 DGLLLDEVYLYSQTQ
+204 DGLLLDEVYLYSKTQ

-227 VSFNQDIDQDLYKD
+227 VSFSQNVDQDLYKD
-241 ADGNLN
+241 ADGHLD
-247 EVAYN
+247 ETAYN
-252 SALVDDLRK
+252 NALIDDLRK
-261 QGRAYVDENCVPK
+261 QGQAYVDENCVPK

-281 NIDKV
+281 NIEKL

-299 MGVDITTHIIS
+299 MGIDIVTHVIS

-326 NFRQKVSNLMGTV
+326 NFQQKVSGLMGTV
-339 NSTIQQSAEKNNAN
+339 SSTIKQSVEQNNSA
-353 LQVIFSDAIQQ
+353 LQVVFSDAIQH
-364 AQDTILGI
+364 AQETMLGM
-372 LGNSYV
+372 LGSSYV
-378 VNEGDKILVVD
+378 VYEGDKILVVD

-414 NGTFE
+414 NGAFE
-419 SAWTIDNTLNMQHI
+419 SAWTIDNVLNMQHI
-433 NVINLVADMIKG
+433 NVVNLVADMIKG
-445 GTLKLGSNLNQNG
+445 GTLKIGSNLNQNG

-485 SYNGKN
+485 SYLVVNNSAGFAGYDRTGAKTFW
-491 VYKSLFYSSGE
+491 VSGDEFHQKKSVIEEESTLCNKARFIPITVKDGD
-502 TVTTDIIIYTSGTL
+502 TVT
-516 TSGGQALAFTVF
+516 
-528 LPKSFDDIESIT
+528 
-540 INELK
+540 N
-545 LNACGGGNYTFGGWF
+545 
-560 VDGGYD
+560 DGIGI
-566 VLTDNTIDVSYAI
+566 VGV
-579 SKTVNALTIR
+579 
-589 LAKKSGTFNGTSNT
+589 
-603 EQSIEVDKLQFTC
+603 
-616 N
+616 

>member
-1 MIRVFSPSDKIFTS
+1 MIKVFGKTDKDFTS
-15 NGDAVIQPFKA
+15 NGDCVIQPFKA
-26 KVHKEDNGSFY
+26 KVHKEDNGKFY
-37 LDIEADI
+37 LNIEADI
-44 SYVDILTANRIIVA
+44 SYVDVLTANRIIVA

-74 TKHKITI
+74 TKSKITI
-81 KAPHIS
+81 KAQHIS
-87 YDAENYVIA
+87 YDAQNYVIA

-110 HLNRATDNPS
+110 HLNSATDNPS
-120 PFQTYSDIATVDSY
+120 PFQTYSDIAIVDSY

-145 GMVLE
+145 STVLE

-156 VRDNYRFGIMRTIG
+156 VRDNYRFGIMSAIG

-184 EMTCTANWDSVV
+184 EMTCTTNWDNVV

-204 DGLLLDEVYLYSQTQ
+204 DGLLLDEVYLYSKTQ

-227 VSFNQDIDQDLYKD
+227 VSFNQNVDQDLYKD
-241 ADGNLN
+241 TEGHLDEA
-247 EVAYN
+247 AYN
-252 SALVDDLRK
+252 NALIEDLRH
-261 QGRAYVDENCVPK
+261 QGQAYVDENCVPK

-281 NIDKV
+281 NLEKL

-299 MGVDITTHIIS
+299 MGVDIATHVIS

-326 NFRQKVSNLMGTV
+326 NFQQKVSDLMGTV
-339 NSTIQQSAEKNNAN
+339 SSTIQQSVEQNNSA
-353 LQVIFSDAIQQ
+353 LQVVFSDAMQH
-364 AQDTILGI
+364 AQETILGM

-378 VNEGDKILVVD
+378 VYEGDKILVVD

-394 EAHNVIMINSGGIAF
+394 EAHHVIMINSGGIGF

-419 SAWTIDNTLNMQHI
+419 SAWTIDNVLNMQHI

-485 SYNGKN
+485 SYLVVNNSVGFAGYDRTGAKTFW
-491 VYKSLFYSSGE
+491 VSGDEFHQKKSVIEEEITLCNKARFIPITVKDGD
-502 TVTTDIIIYTSGTL
+502 TVT
-516 TSGGQALAFTVF
+516 
-528 LPKSFDDIESIT
+528 
-540 INELK
+540 N
-545 LNACGGGNYTFGGWF
+545 
-560 VDGGYD
+560 DGIGI
-566 VLTDNTIDVSYAI
+566 VGV
-579 SKTVNALTIR
+579 
-589 LAKKSGTFNGTSNT
+589 
-603 EQSIEVDKLQFTC
+603 
-616 N
+616 

>member
-1 MIRVFSPSDKIFTS
+1 MIKLFGTTDTDFSS

-26 KVHKEDNGSFY
+26 KVHKEDNGKFY
-37 LDIEADI
+37 LNVEADI
-44 SYVDILTANRIIVA
+44 SYVDILTENRIIVA

-74 TKHKITI
+74 TKSKITI
-81 KAPHIS
+81 KAQHIS
-87 YDAENYVIA
+87 YDAQNYVIA

-110 HLNRATDNPS
+110 HLNSATDNPS
-120 PFQTYSDIATVDSY
+120 PFQTVSDIAAVNSY

-145 GMVLE
+145 STVLE

-156 VRDNYRFGIMRTIG
+156 VRDNYKFGIMSTIG

-184 EMTCTANWDSVV
+184 EMTCTANWDDVV

-204 DGLLLDEVYLYSQTQ
+204 DGLLLDEVYLYSKKQ

-227 VSFNQDIDQDLYKD
+227 VSFNQNVDQDLYKD
-241 ADGNLN
+241 AEGHLD
-247 EVAYN
+247 ETAYN
-252 SALVDDLRK
+252 NALIEDLRQ
-261 QGRAYVDENCVPK
+261 QGQAYVDENCVPK

-281 NIDKV
+281 NLEKL

-299 MGVDITTHIIS
+299 MGVDITMHVIS

-326 NFRQKVSNLMGTV
+326 NFQQKVSDLMGTV
-339 NSTIQQSAEKNNAN
+339 SSTIQQSVEKNNSA
-353 LQVIFSDAIQQ
+353 LQVVFSDAIQH
-364 AQDTILGI
+364 AQETILGM

-378 VNEGDKILVVD
+378 VYEGDKILVVD

-394 EAHNVIMINSGGIAF
+394 EAHHVIMINSGGIAF

-414 NGTFE
+414 NGDFE
-419 SAWTIDNTLNMQHI
+419 SAWTIDNVLNMQHI

-485 SYNGKN
+485 SYLVVNNYVGFAGYDRTGAKTFW
-491 VYKSLFYSSGE
+491 VSGDEFHQKKSVIEEEITLCNKARFIPITVKDGD
-502 TVTTDIIIYTSGTL
+502 TVT
-516 TSGGQALAFTVF
+516 
-528 LPKSFDDIESIT
+528 
-540 INELK
+540 N
-545 LNACGGGNYTFGGWF
+545 
-560 VDGGYD
+560 DGIGI
-566 VLTDNTIDVSYAI
+566 VGV
-579 SKTVNALTIR
+579 
-589 LAKKSGTFNGTSNT
+589 
-603 EQSIEVDKLQFTC
+603 
-616 N
+616 

>member
-1 MIRVFSPSDKIFTS
+1 MIRIFSPDDKIFTS

-26 KVHKEDNGSFY
+26 KVHKEDNGTFY

-58 DTPQGAQAF
+58 DTPQGEQAF
-67 RIKNPEK
+67 RIKNPEN

-81 KAPHIS
+81 KAQHIS

-120 PFQTYSDIATVDSY
+120 PFQTVSDIADVNSY

-145 GMVLE
+145 STVLE

-156 VRDNYRFGIMRTIG
+156 VRDNYRFGIMNTIG

-184 EMTCTANWDSVV
+184 EMTCKANWDNVV

-227 VSFNQDIDQDLYKD
+227 VSFNQNIDQDLYKD
-241 ADGNLN
+241 ADGKLD

-252 SALVDDLRK
+252 NALIDDLRK
-261 QGRAYVDENCVPK
+261 QGQAYVDENCVPK

-281 NIDKV
+281 NIEKV

-299 MGVDITTHIIS
+299 MGVDIITHVIS

-326 NFRQKVSNLMGTV
+326 NFQQKVSGLMGTV
-339 NSTIQQSAEKNNAN
+339 SATIEQSVEKNNEK
-353 LQVIFSDAIQQ
+353 LQVIFSDAIQH
-364 AQDTILGI
+364 AQDTIMGM

-378 VNEGDKILVVD
+378 VYEGDKILVVD

-419 SAWTIDNTLNMQHI
+419 SAWTIDNVLNMQHI

-485 SYNGKN
+485 SYLVVN
-491 VYKSLFYSSGE
+491 
-502 TVTTDIIIYTSGTL
+502 
-516 TSGGQALAFTVF
+516 
-528 LPKSFDDIESIT
+528 
-540 INELK
+540 
-545 LNACGGGNYTFGGWF
+545 NYVGFA
-560 VDGGYD
+560 GYD
-566 VLTDNTIDVSYAI
+566 RTGAKTFWVSGDEFHQ
-579 SKTVNALTIR
+579 
-589 LAKKSGTFNGTSNT
+589 KKSV
-603 EQSIEVDKLQFTC
+603 IEEEITLC
-616 N
+616 NKARFIPITVKDGDTVVNDGIGIVGV

>member
-1 MIRVFSPSDKIFTS
+1 MIKVFGETDKDFTS
-15 NGDAVIQPFKA
+15 NGDCVIQPFKA
-26 KVHKEDNGSFY
+26 KVHKEDNGKFY
-37 LDIEADI
+37 LNVEADI
-44 SYVDILTANRIIVA
+44 SYVDLLTENRIIVA

-74 TKHKITI
+74 TKSKITI

-110 HLNRATDNPS
+110 HLNSATDNPS
-120 PFQTYSDIATVDSY
+120 PFQTYSDIAIVDSY
-134 RCVRTSLYDAF
+134 RCVRKSLYDAF
-145 GMVLE
+145 SMVLE

-156 VRDNYRFGIMRTIG
+156 VRDNYRFGIMSTIG

-184 EMTCTANWDSVV
+184 EMTCTTNWDNVV

-204 DGLLLDEVYLYSQTQ
+204 DGLLLDEVYLYSKTQ

-227 VSFNQDIDQDLYKD
+227 VSFNQNVDQDLYKD
-241 ADGNLN
+241 AEGHLD
-247 EVAYN
+247 ETAYN
-252 SALVDDLRK
+252 NALVEDLRE
-261 QGRAYVDENCVPK
+261 QGQAYVDENCVPK

-281 NIDKV
+281 NLEKL

-299 MGVDITTHIIS
+299 MGVDITAHVIS
-310 YDYDCILGKY
+310 YDYDCILRKY
-320 TELEFG
+320 TQLEFG
-326 NFRQKVSNLMGTV
+326 NFQQKVSDLMGTV
-339 NSTIQQSAEKNNAN
+339 SSTIQQSVEKNNAN
-353 LQVIFSDAIQQ
+353 LQVIFSDTIQH
-364 AQDTILGI
+364 AQETILGM

-378 VNEGDKILVVD
+378 VYEGDKILVVD

-394 EAHNVIMINSGGIAF
+394 EAHHVIMINSGGIAF

-414 NGTFE
+414 NGDFE
-419 SAWTIDNTLNMQHI
+419 SAWTIDNVLNMQHI

-485 SYNGKN
+485 SYLVVNNSVGFAGYDRTGAKTFW
-491 VYKSLFYSSGE
+491 VSGDEFHQKKSVIEEEITLCNKARFIPITVKDGD
-502 TVTTDIIIYTSGTL
+502 TVT
-516 TSGGQALAFTVF
+516 
-528 LPKSFDDIESIT
+528 
-540 INELK
+540 N
-545 LNACGGGNYTFGGWF
+545 
-560 VDGGYD
+560 DGIGI
-566 VLTDNTIDVSYAI
+566 VGV
-579 SKTVNALTIR
+579 
-589 LAKKSGTFNGTSNT
+589 
-603 EQSIEVDKLQFTC
+603 
-616 N
+616 

>member
-1 MIRVFSPSDKIFTS
+1 MIKLFGTTDTDFSS

-26 KVHKEDNGSFY
+26 KVHKEDNGNFY
-37 LDIEADI
+37 LTIEADI
-44 SYVDILTANRIIVA
+44 SYVDLLTANRIIVA

-74 TKHKITI
+74 TKNKITI
-81 KAPHIS
+81 KAQHIS
-87 YDAENYVIA
+87 YDAQNFVIA

-110 HLNRATDNPS
+110 HLNSATDNPS
-120 PFQTYSDIATVDSY
+120 PFQTYSDIAEVNSY

-145 GMVLE
+145 STVLE

-156 VRDNYRFGIMRTIG
+156 VRDNYRFAIMSTIG

-184 EMTCTANWDSVV
+184 EMTCTANWDGVV
-196 TKLMPVGK
+196 TKIMPVGK
-204 DGLLLDEVYLYSQTQ
+204 DGLLLDEVYLYSKTQ

-227 VSFNQDIDQDLYKD
+227 VSFSQNVDQDLYKD
-241 ADGNLN
+241 ADGHLD
-247 EVAYN
+247 ETAYN
-252 SALVDDLRK
+252 NALIDDLRK
-261 QGRAYVDENCVPK
+261 QGQAYVDENCVPK

-281 NIDKV
+281 NIEKL

-299 MGVDITTHIIS
+299 MAIDIVTHVIS
-310 YDYDCILGKY
+310 YDYDCILRKY

-326 NFRQKVSNLMGTV
+326 NFQQKVSGLMGTV
-339 NSTIQQSAEKNNAN
+339 SSTIQQSVEQNNSA
-353 LQVIFSDAIQQ
+353 LQVVFSDAIQH
-364 AQDTILGI
+364 AQETMLGM

-378 VNEGDKILVVD
+378 VYEGNKILVVD

-414 NGTFE
+414 NGPYE
-419 SAWTIDNTLNMQHI
+419 SAWTIDNVLNMQHI

-485 SYNGKN
+485 SYLVVNNSVGFAGYDRTGAKTFWVSGDEFHQKKSVIEEEITLCNKARFIPITVKNGD
-491 VYKSLFYSSGE
+491 
-502 TVTTDIIIYTSGTL
+502 TVT
-516 TSGGQALAFTVF
+516 
-528 LPKSFDDIESIT
+528 
-540 INELK
+540 N
-545 LNACGGGNYTFGGWF
+545 
-560 VDGGYD
+560 DGIGI
-566 VLTDNTIDVSYAI
+566 VGV
-579 SKTVNALTIR
+579 
-589 LAKKSGTFNGTSNT
+589 
-603 EQSIEVDKLQFTC
+603 
-616 N
+616 

>member
-1 MIRVFSPSDKIFTS
+1 MIKLFGTTDTDFSS

-26 KVHKEDNGSFY
+26 KVHKEDNGKFY
-37 LDIEADI
+37 LTVEADI
-44 SYVDILTANRIIVA
+44 SYVDFLTANRIIVA

-74 TKHKITI
+74 TKSKITI
-81 KAPHIS
+81 KAQHIS
-87 YDAENYVIA
+87 YDAQNYVIA

-110 HLNRATDNPS
+110 HLNSATDNPS

-145 GMVLE
+145 STVVE

-156 VRDNYRFGIMRTIG
+156 VRDNYRFAIMSTIG

-204 DGLLLDEVYLYSQTQ
+204 DGLLLDEVYLYSKTQ

-227 VSFNQDIDQDLYKD
+227 VSFNQNVDQDLYKD
-241 ADGNLN
+241 AEGHLD
-247 EVAYN
+247 ETAYN
-252 SALVDDLRK
+252 NALIDDLRK
-261 QGRAYVDENCVPK
+261 QGQAYVDENCVPK

-281 NIDKV
+281 NLEKL

-299 MGVDITTHIIS
+299 MCVDITTHVIS

-326 NFRQKVSNLMGTV
+326 NFQQKVSDLMGTV
-339 NSTIQQSAEKNNAN
+339 SSTIQQSVEKNNSA
-353 LQVIFSDAIQQ
+353 LQVVFSDAIQH
-364 AQDTILGI
+364 AQETILGM

-378 VNEGDKILVVD
+378 VYEGDKILVVD

-394 EAHNVIMINSGGIAF
+394 EAHHVIMINSGGIGF

-414 NGTFE
+414 NGDFE
-419 SAWTIDNTLNMQHI
+419 SAWTIDNVLNMQHI

-485 SYNGKN
+485 SYLVVN
-491 VYKSLFYSSGE
+491 
-502 TVTTDIIIYTSGTL
+502 
-516 TSGGQALAFTVF
+516 
-528 LPKSFDDIESIT
+528 
-540 INELK
+540 
-545 LNACGGGNYTFGGWF
+545 NYVGFA
-560 VDGGYD
+560 GYD
-566 VLTDNTIDVSYAI
+566 RTGAKTFWVSGDEFHQ
-579 SKTVNALTIR
+579 
-589 LAKKSGTFNGTSNT
+589 KKSV
-603 EQSIEVDKLQFTC
+603 IEEEITLC
-616 N
+616 NKARFIPITVKDGDTITNDGIGIVGV

>member
-1 MIRVFSPSDKIFTS
+1 MIKLFGTTDTDFSS

-26 KVHKEDNGSFY
+26 KAHKEDNGKFY
-37 LDIEADI
+37 LAVEADI
-44 SYVDILTANRIIVA
+44 SYVDLLTENRIIVA

-74 TKHKITI
+74 TKSKITI

-110 HLNRATDNPS
+110 HLNSATDNPS
-120 PFQTYSDIATVDSY
+120 PFQTLSDIAAVNSY

-145 GMVLE
+145 STVLE

-156 VRDNYRFGIMRTIG
+156 VRDNYRFAIMSTIG

-184 EMTCTANWDSVV
+184 EMTCTANWDNVV

-204 DGLLLDEVYLYSQTQ
+204 DGLLLDEVYLYSKTQ

-227 VSFNQDIDQDLYKD
+227 VSFNQNVDQDLYKD
-241 ADGNLN
+241 AEGHLD
-247 EVAYN
+247 EAAYN
-252 SALVDDLRK
+252 NALIEDLRE
-261 QGRAYVDENCVPK
+261 QGQAYVDENCVPK

-281 NIDKV
+281 NIEKL

-299 MGVDITTHIIS
+299 MDVDITTHVIS

-326 NFRQKVSNLMGTV
+326 NFQQKVSDLMGTV
-339 NSTIQQSAEKNNAN
+339 SSTIQQSVEQNNSA
-353 LQVIFSDAIQQ
+353 LQVVFSDAIQH
-364 AQDTILGI
+364 AQETILGM

-378 VNEGDKILVVD
+378 VYEGDKILVVD

-394 EAHNVIMINSGGIAF
+394 EAHHVIMINSGGIGF

-414 NGTFE
+414 NGDFE
-419 SAWTIDNTLNMQHI
+419 SAWTIDNVLNMQHI
-433 NVINLVADMIKG
+433 NVINLAADMIKG

-485 SYNGKN
+485 SYLVVN
-491 VYKSLFYSSGE
+491 
-502 TVTTDIIIYTSGTL
+502 
-516 TSGGQALAFTVF
+516 
-528 LPKSFDDIESIT
+528 
-540 INELK
+540 
-545 LNACGGGNYTFGGWF
+545 NYVGFA
-560 VDGGYD
+560 GYD
-566 VLTDNTIDVSYAI
+566 RTGAKTFWI
-579 SKTVNALTIR
+579 SGDEFHQ
-589 LAKKSGTFNGTSNT
+589 KKSV
-603 EQSIEVDKLQFTC
+603 IEEEITLC
-616 N
+616 NKARFIPITVKDGDTITNDGIGIVGV

>member
-1 MIRVFSPSDKIFTS
+1 MIKVFGETDKDFTS
-15 NGDAVIQPFKA
+15 NGDCVIQPFKA
-26 KVHKEDNGSFY
+26 KVHKEDNGKFY
-37 LDIEADI
+37 LNIEADI

-101 DKNCNDAMD
+101 DKNCNDALD
-110 HLNRATDNPS
+110 HLNSATDNPS
-120 PFQTYSDIATVDSY
+120 PFQTVSDIAEVNSY

-145 GMVLE
+145 STVLE

-156 VRDNYRFGIMRTIG
+156 VRDNYMFAIMSTIG

-184 EMTCTANWDSVV
+184 EMTCTANWDGVV

-204 DGLLLDEVYLYSQTQ
+204 DGLLLDEVYLYSKTQ

-227 VSFNQDIDQDLYKD
+227 VSFNQNIDQDLYKD
-241 ADGNLN
+241 TEGHLD
-247 EVAYN
+247 ETAYN
-252 SALVDDLRK
+252 NALIEDLRK
-261 QGRAYVDENCVPK
+261 QGQAYVDENCVPK

-281 NIDKV
+281 NLEKL

-299 MGVDITTHIIS
+299 MGIDIVTHVIS

-326 NFRQKVSNLMGTV
+326 NFQQKVSNLMDTV
-339 NSTIQQSAEKNNAN
+339 NSTIQQSVEQNNSA
-353 LQVIFSDAIQQ
+353 LQVVFSDAIQQ
-364 AQDTILGI
+364 AQESILGM
-372 LGNSYV
+372 LGSSYV
-378 VNEGDKILVVD
+378 VYEGDKILVVD

-414 NGTFE
+414 NGAFE
-419 SAWTIDNTLNMQHI
+419 SAWTIDNVLNMQHI

-485 SYNGKN
+485 SYLVVNNSVGFAGYDRTGAKTFW
-491 VYKSLFYSSGE
+491 VSGDEFHQKKSVIEEEITLCNKARFIAITVKDGD
-502 TVTTDIIIYTSGTL
+502 TVT
-516 TSGGQALAFTVF
+516 
-528 LPKSFDDIESIT
+528 
-540 INELK
+540 N
-545 LNACGGGNYTFGGWF
+545 
-560 VDGGYD
+560 DGIGI
-566 VLTDNTIDVSYAI
+566 VGV
-579 SKTVNALTIR
+579 
-589 LAKKSGTFNGTSNT
+589 
-603 EQSIEVDKLQFTC
+603 
-616 N
+616 

>member
-1 MIRVFSPSDKIFTS
+1 MIKLFGTTDTDFSS

-26 KVHKEDNGSFY
+26 KVHKEDNGKFY
-37 LDIEADI
+37 LNVEADI
-44 SYVDILTANRIIVA
+44 SYVDLLTANRIIVA

-74 TKHKITI
+74 TKSKITI
-81 KAPHIS
+81 KAQHIS
-87 YDAENYVIA
+87 YDAQNYVIA

-110 HLNRATDNPS
+110 HLNSATDNPS
-120 PFQTYSDIATVDSY
+120 PFQMVSDIAAVNSY

-145 GMVLE
+145 STVLE

-156 VRDNYRFGIMRTIG
+156 VRDNYRFAIMSTIG

-184 EMTCTANWDSVV
+184 EMTCTANWDNVV

-204 DGLLLDEVYLYSQTQ
+204 DGLLLDEVYLYSKTQ

-227 VSFNQDIDQDLYKD
+227 VSFNQNIDQDLYKD
-241 ADGNLN
+241 AEGHLD
-247 EVAYN
+247 ETAYN
-252 SALVDDLRK
+252 NALIEDLRE
-261 QGRAYVDENCVPK
+261 QGQAYVDENCVPK

-281 NIDKV
+281 NLEKL

-299 MGVDITTHIIS
+299 MGINIVTHVIS
-310 YDYDCILGKY
+310 YEYDCILGKY

-326 NFRQKVSNLMGTV
+326 NFQQKVSDLMGTV
-339 NSTIQQSAEKNNAN
+339 SSTIQQSVEQNNSA
-353 LQVIFSDAIQQ
+353 LQVVFSDAIQH
-364 AQDTILGI
+364 AQETILGM

-378 VNEGDKILVVD
+378 VYEGDKILVVD

-394 EAHNVIMINSGGIAF
+394 EAHHVIMINSGGIGF

-414 NGTFE
+414 NGDFE
-419 SAWTIDNTLNMQHI
+419 SAWTIDNVLNMQHI

-485 SYNGKN
+485 SYLVVNNYVGFAGYDRTGAKTFW
-491 VYKSLFYSSGE
+491 VSGDEFHQKKSVIEEEITLCNKVRFIPITVKDGD
-502 TVTTDIIIYTSGTL
+502 TVT
-516 TSGGQALAFTVF
+516 
-528 LPKSFDDIESIT
+528 
-540 INELK
+540 N
-545 LNACGGGNYTFGGWF
+545 
-560 VDGGYD
+560 DGIGI
-566 VLTDNTIDVSYAI
+566 VGV
-579 SKTVNALTIR
+579 
-589 LAKKSGTFNGTSNT
+589 
-603 EQSIEVDKLQFTC
+603 
-616 N
+616 

>member
-1 MIRVFSPSDKIFTS
+1 MIKLFGTTDTDFSS

-26 KVHKEDNGSFY
+26 KVHKEDNGKFY
-37 LDIEADI
+37 LTVEADI
-44 SYVDILTANRIIVA
+44 SYADLLTANRIIVA

-74 TKHKITI
+74 TKSKITI
-81 KAPHIS
+81 KAQHIS
-87 YDAENYVIA
+87 YDAQNFVIA

-110 HLNRATDNPS
+110 HLNSATDNPS
-120 PFQTYSDIATVDSY
+120 PFQTVSDIAEVNSY

-145 GMVLE
+145 STVLE

-156 VRDNYRFGIMRTIG
+156 VRDNYRFGIMSTIG

-184 EMTCTANWDSVV
+184 EMTCTANWDGVV
-196 TKLMPVGK
+196 TKIMPVGK
-204 DGLLLDEVYLYSQTQ
+204 DGLLLDEVYLYSKTQ

-227 VSFNQDIDQDLYKD
+227 VSFSQNVDQDLYKD
-241 ADGNLN
+241 TEGHLD

-252 SALVDDLRK
+252 NALIDDLRK
-261 QGRAYVDENCVPK
+261 QGQAYVDENCVPK

-281 NIDKV
+281 NLEKL

-299 MGVDITTHIIS
+299 MGIDIVTHVIS

-326 NFRQKVSNLMGTV
+326 NFQQKVSNLMGTV
-339 NSTIQQSAEKNNAN
+339 NSTIKQSVEQNNSA
-353 LQVIFSDAIQQ
+353 LQVVFSDAIQH
-364 AQDTILGI
+364 AQETMLGM

-378 VNEGDKILVVD
+378 VYEGDKILVVD

-414 NGTFE
+414 NGPYE
-419 SAWTIDNTLNMQHI
+419 SAWTIDNVLNMQHI

-485 SYNGKN
+485 SYLVVNNSVGFAGYDRTGAKTFW
-491 VYKSLFYSSGE
+491 VSGDEFHQKKSVIEEEITLCNKARFISITVKDGD
-502 TVTTDIIIYTSGTL
+502 TVT
-516 TSGGQALAFTVF
+516 
-528 LPKSFDDIESIT
+528 
-540 INELK
+540 N
-545 LNACGGGNYTFGGWF
+545 
-560 VDGGYD
+560 DGIGI
-566 VLTDNTIDVSYAI
+566 VGV
-579 SKTVNALTIR
+579 
-589 LAKKSGTFNGTSNT
+589 
-603 EQSIEVDKLQFTC
+603 
-616 N
+616 

>member
-1 MIRVFSPSDKIFTS
+1 MIKLFGTTDTDFSS

-26 KVHKEDNGSFY
+26 KVHKEDNGKFY
-37 LDIEADI
+37 LNVEADI
-44 SYVDILTANRIIVA
+44 SYADLLTANRIIVA

-74 TKHKITI
+74 TKHKITL
-81 KAPHIS
+81 KAQHIS
-87 YDAENYVIA
+87 YDAQNYVIA

-110 HLNRATDNPS
+110 HLNSATDNPS
-120 PFQTYSDIATVDSY
+120 PFQTYSDIAMVDSY

-145 GMVLE
+145 STVLE

-156 VRDNYRFGIMRTIG
+156 VRDNYRFGIMSTIG

-184 EMTCTANWDSVV
+184 EMTCTANWDNVV

-204 DGLLLDEVYLYSQTQ
+204 DGLLLDEVYLYSKTQ

-227 VSFNQDIDQDLYKD
+227 VSFNQNVDQDLYKD
-241 ADGNLN
+241 AEGHLD
-247 EVAYN
+247 ETAYN
-252 SALVDDLRK
+252 NALIEDLRN
-261 QGRAYVDENCVPK
+261 QGQAYVDENCVPK

-281 NIDKV
+281 NLEKL
-286 TDIGDTIEVIDEP
+286 TDIGDTIEVIDEQ
-299 MGVDITTHIIS
+299 MGVDITTHVIS

-326 NFRQKVSNLMGTV
+326 NFQQKVSDLMGTV
-339 NSTIQQSAEKNNAN
+339 SSTIQQSVEKNNSA
-353 LQVIFSDAIQQ
+353 LQVVFSDAIQH
-364 AQDTILGI
+364 AQETILGM

-378 VNEGDKILVVD
+378 VYEGDKILVVD

-394 EAHNVIMINSGGIAF
+394 EAHHVIMINSGGIGF

-419 SAWTIDNTLNMQHI
+419 SAWTIDNVLNMQHI

-485 SYNGKN
+485 SYLVVNNYVGFAGYDRTGAKTFW
-491 VYKSLFYSSGE
+491 VSGDEFHQKKSVIEEEITLCNKARFIPITVKDGD
-502 TVTTDIIIYTSGTL
+502 TVT
-516 TSGGQALAFTVF
+516 
-528 LPKSFDDIESIT
+528 
-540 INELK
+540 N
-545 LNACGGGNYTFGGWF
+545 
-560 VDGGYD
+560 DGIGI
-566 VLTDNTIDVSYAI
+566 VGV
-579 SKTVNALTIR
+579 
-589 LAKKSGTFNGTSNT
+589 
-603 EQSIEVDKLQFTC
+603 
-616 N
+616 

>member
-1 MIRVFSPSDKIFTS
+1 MIKLFGTTDTDFSS

-26 KVHKEDNGSFY
+26 KVHKEDNGKFY
-37 LDIEADI
+37 LTVEADI
-44 SYVDILTANRIIVA
+44 SYVDLLTANRIIVA

-74 TKHKITI
+74 TKNKITI

-87 YDAENYVIA
+87 YDAQNFVIA

-101 DKNCNDAMD
+101 DKNCNDALD
-110 HLNRATDNPS
+110 HLNSATDNPS
-120 PFQTYSDIATVDSY
+120 PFQTVSDIAEVNSY

-145 GMVLE
+145 STVLE
-150 RWGGHF
+150 RWGGHL
-156 VRDNYRFGIMRTIG
+156 VRDNYRFGIMSTIG

-184 EMTCTANWDSVV
+184 EMTCTANWDGVV

-204 DGLLLDEVYLYSQTQ
+204 DGLLLDEVYLYSKTQ

-227 VSFNQDIDQDLYKD
+227 VSFNQNIDQDLYKD
-241 ADGNLN
+241 ADGKLD

-252 SALVDDLRK
+252 NALIDDLRK
-261 QGRAYVDENCVPK
+261 QGQTYVDENCVPK

-281 NIDKV
+281 NLEKL

-299 MGVDITTHIIS
+299 MGIDIVTHVIS
-310 YDYDCILGKY
+310 YDYDCILRKY

-326 NFRQKVSNLMGTV
+326 NFQQKVSGLMGTV
-339 NSTIQQSAEKNNAN
+339 SSTIQQSVEQNNSA
-353 LQVIFSDAIQQ
+353 LQVVFSDAIQH
-364 AQDTILGI
+364 AQETILGM

-378 VNEGDKILVVD
+378 VYEGDKILVVD

-414 NGTFE
+414 NGAFE
-419 SAWTIDNTLNMQHI
+419 SAWTIDNVLNMQHI
-433 NVINLVADMIKG
+433 NVVNLVADMIKG

-485 SYNGKN
+485 SYLVVNNYVGFAGYDRTGAKTFW
-491 VYKSLFYSSGE
+491 VSGDEFHQKKSVIEEEITLCNKARFIPITVKDGD
-502 TVTTDIIIYTSGTL
+502 TVT
-516 TSGGQALAFTVF
+516 
-528 LPKSFDDIESIT
+528 
-540 INELK
+540 N
-545 LNACGGGNYTFGGWF
+545 
-560 VDGGYD
+560 DGIGI
-566 VLTDNTIDVSYAI
+566 VGV
-579 SKTVNALTIR
+579 
-589 LAKKSGTFNGTSNT
+589 
-603 EQSIEVDKLQFTC
+603 
-616 N
+616 